1 MAGRGGAQARDDDS
15 KPAADVEMG
24 TSVVDDG
31 LILLAAG
38 RHAACWR
45 WSHTTC

>member
-1 MAGRGGAQARDDDS
+1 MAGSGGGGGGGGAQARDDDS

-38 RHAACWR
+38 RDAA
-45 WSHTTC
+45 